1 MSARIDLLYSPGCL
15 IGSVFGVID
24 VLRMSNRMWRMHHPR
39 KRTVPLSWRV
49 INAQGRELPLPDW
62 WEPCD
67 RPPPV
72 PLRLPPQRTALV
84 VPGVDMRN
92 VPHLVQLLRDSGEAI
107 RIIQEHRRAGGA
119 LAALYNGSVLLA
131 HAGVLEQREAT
142 VAWLIAGW
150 FARSYPGVGLRM
162 DAPVI
167 VDRDIFS
174 AGAMNAHTELALALV
189 RHFAGEELAQIG
201 ANALLYEA
209 TRYQQSGIHLSGV
222 NSVTRDSVVY
232 KARQWI
238 EHHAHEPYDLDSLAE
253 IASVSTRTLLRH
265 FREVVGMS
273 PLRYL
278 QKLRVERA
286 KQLLEV
292 TMMDLDSVMEH
303 CGYQDGSAFRRL
315 FQRETGLSPSQYR
328 ARYAVRA
335 SRRWWRIDP

>member
-15 IGSVFGVID
+15 VGSLFGVID
-24 VLRMSNRMWRMHHPR
+24 VLRMTNRMWRMHHPR
-39 KRTVPLSWRV
+39 KRNVPLSWRV
-49 INAQGRELPLPDW
+49 IDARGCELSLTDGW
-62 WEPCD
+62 DSSD

-72 PLRLPPQRTALV
+72 PSGLSPGRTALV

-92 VPHLVQLLRDSGEAI
+92 VPHLEQLLRESGPAL
-107 RIIQEHRRAGGA
+107 RLIQQHRQAGGA
-119 LAALYNGSVLLA
+119 LAGLYNGSVLLA
-131 HAGVLEQREAT
+131 HAGVLEHREAT

-150 FARSYPGVGLRM
+150 FARSYPAVRLRM
-162 DAPVI
+162 DAPVV

-174 AGAMNAHTELALALV
+174 AGAMSAHTELALALV
-189 RHFAGEELAQIG
+189 RYFAGEEWAQIG
-201 ANALLYEA
+201 TNALVYEP

-222 NSVTRDSVVY
+222 TSVTRDSVVH

-238 EHHAHEPYDLDSLAE
+238 EHHAHEPYDLDALAKV
-253 IASVSTRTLLRH
+253 ASVSTRTLLRH

-273 PLRYL
+273 PQRYL

-286 KQLLEV
+286 RQLLEV
-292 TMMDLDSVMEH
+292 TMMDLESILEH
-303 CGYQDGSAFRRL
+303 CGYRDGSAFRRL

-335 SRRWWRIDP
+335 TRRWWRVEP